1 MIEPISGGI
10 FDDDGNKIDP
20 NSIPIPGLCIACRHY
35 SEEDWES
42 ELLCNLN
49 RFDQRNVDKFE
60 CYQFE
65 KI

>member
-10 FDDDGNKIDP
+10 FDDEGNKIDP
-20 NSIPIPGLCIACRHY
+20 HSISIPGLCVICKHH
-35 SEEDWES
+35 SEDDREEQI
-42 ELLCNLN
+42 LCNLN
-49 RFDQRNVDKFE
+49 RFDQRNEDKFE